1 MAKESRDEELRARAL
16 VESEHREDY
25 MKRRATGDFS
35 YLDKIDAYMLERK
48 GVEEKEELDLEENRR
63 QKRTLSNLDGLGYQY
78 SVFSGIKKKL
88 YQMRNQKKNQKKKS
102 KK

>member
-25 MKRRATGDFS
+25 SKRRATGDFS
-35 YLDKIDAYMLERK
+35 YLDKIDAFMLERK
-48 GVEEKEELDLEENRR
+48 VLEEKEEEKNNR
-63 QKRTLSNLDGLGYQY
+63 QKRAVSNLNGLGYQF

-88 YQMRNQKKNQKKKS
+88 HHLIC
-102 KK
+102 